1 MDEVAAVM
9 ERLSTADSARL
20 AQLARLRCLGAVG
33 LEWQDLLHEA
43 FIRVLDGRR
52 RWPRD
57 VPFVAFMAQ
66 SMRSIA
72 SETRQ
77 EDMVEFGALGQ
88 HEAGDEHGAAN
99 ALARTDIT
107 PEREMAGRQLLLEI
121 EALFAEDAIG
131 LAVLAGLAR
140 GDSAGEMQVQL
151 GLSATTYAST
161 LRRIR
166 RRLTSYLLPTE
177 A

>member
-1 MDEVAAVM
+1 M
-9 ERLSTADSARL
+9 ERLSSADSARL

-57 VPFVAFMAQ
+57 VPFVAFIAQ

-77 EDMVEFGALGQ
+77 ADKVEFGALTE
-88 HEAGDEHGAAN
+88 HEFGDDHGTVN
-99 ALARTDIT
+99 VVARTDIT
-107 PEREMAGRQLLLEI
+107 PEREMAGRQMLIEI

-131 LAVLAGLAR
+131 LSVLEGLAR
-140 GDSAGEMQVQL
+140 GDSAGEVQAQL
-151 GLSATTYAST
+151 GLDPTTYAST

-166 RRLTSYLLPTE
+166 RRLTNYLLPTE

>member
-1 MDEVAAVM
+1 MG
-9 ERLSTADSARL
+9 RLSTADSARL

-72 SETRQ
+72 TETRQ
-77 EDMVEFGALGQ
+77 ADMVEFGTLGE
-88 HEAGDEHGAAN
+88 HESGDEHGSAN

-107 PEREMAGRQLLLEI
+107 PERQIAGRQMLLKI

-131 LAVLAGLAR
+131 LAVLAASAR
-140 GDSAGEMQVQL
+140 GDSADEVQVQL
-151 GLSATTYAST
+151 GLDATTYAST

-166 RRLTSYLLPTE
+166 RRLTNYLLPPE